1 MAAKSLSHPGPIEI
15 SSSYDVVVIGAGAAG
30 MSAAL
35 FSSIQGART
44 LLVEKTAFAGGT
56 SALSAGSIWI
66 PNTRHASGTPDSPAK
81 VERYLQ
87 QIIGNRADAGLR
99 TGFLKAGPEAVEVL
113 ENHSEVRLRAYAR
126 HPDYRSELE
135 GAAVAGRALEPL
147 PFDGRL
153 LGEAFKL
160 VRPPLQEF
168 TLLGGM
174 MVDRTDI
181 GHLLSSMK
189 SAKSLL
195 HSVKLLA
202 RHARDRM
209 SHHRGTRLV
218 MGNALIGRLL
228 YSLMLRDVE
237 ILTDTSL
244 ARIVRD
250 ADGAVTRAVL
260 VSDGVFRE
268 IGIDGGLIL
277 TGGGF
282 NRHAERR
289 PAALGTSTDWSSVA
303 SGSNG
308 DAQDKAL
315 EIGAYVSHRDL
326 SAAFWAPASIRR
338 RADGSRAVYPHFVLG
353 RGKPGTLVVD
363 GNGRRFVNE
372 AISYHQFA
380 LEMIAHGKSA
390 IPAFLI
396 ADAAALR
403 RYGLGMVRPGGWGTR
418 AAVADGYLVVGDT
431 IKQLAERLNIDPGN
445 LRETIDKMNR
455 FAQVGRDLEFERGS
469 TVYQNHNGDP
479 LAGGKPQPRPDRDG
493 SLLCGPA
500 LSFRHRHIGWTCHGR
515 CGPCAGFRQ
524 PTHRGTI
531 CVRKRHAVDYGGNI
545 SGARNHARA
554 GRRICLRCGDGR
566 GPTIHCYLRA
576 SMKTASSTHTN
587 SYLGQRKLVI
597 ALRRHRVAPRPIGR
611 RAAAVPGD
619 DASLLA
625 FDVGV
630 DPGHPGIDFVGQ
642 QPDAKRLDVIGP

>member
-1 MAAKSLSHPGPIEI
+1 MAAKSLPHPRLIEI
-15 SSSYDVVVIGAGAAG
+15 SPSYDVVVIGAGAAG

-44 LLVEKTAFAGGT
+44 LLVEKTAFVGGT

-66 PNTRHASGTPDSPAK
+66 PNTRHAGVSDSPAN

-87 QIIGNRADAGLR
+87 QIIGNHADSGLR
-99 TGFLKAGPEAVEVL
+99 ARFLKAGPEAVEVL

-160 VRPPLQEF
+160 VRPPLREF

-181 GHLLSSMK
+181 DHLLSSTK
-189 SAKSLL
+189 SAKALL

-202 RHARDRM
+202 RHARDRL
-209 SHHRGTRLV
+209 SHQRGTRLV

-237 ILTDTSL
+237 ILTGTSL

-250 ADGAVTRAVL
+250 ANGTVTRAVL

-277 TGGGF
+277 AGGGF

-289 PAALGTSTDWSSVA
+289 PAALGTSTDWSAVA
-303 SGSNG
+303 PGSNG
-308 DAQDKAL
+308 DGQDKAL
-315 EIGAYVSHRDL
+315 EIGARISDRDL

-338 RADGSRAVYPHFVLG
+338 RADGSSAVYPHFVLD

-418 AAVADGYLVVGDT
+418 AAVADGYLVVADT

-455 FAQVGRDLEFERGS
+455 FARVGRDLEFERGS

-479 LAGGKPQPRPDRDG
+479 LAGGINPNLGPIATAPFYAVRLYPSDIGTSSGLVTDDAARVLDSSNQPIAGLYACGNDMQSIMGGTYPG
-493 SLLCGPA
+493 PGITLGPA
-500 LSFRHRHIGWTCHGR
+500 VAFAYVAATD
-515 CGPCAGFRQ
+515 A
-524 PTHRGTI
+524 
-531 CVRKRHAVDYGGNI
+531 
-545 SGARNHARA
+545 ARR
-554 GRRICLRCGDGR
+554 
-566 GPTIHCYLRA
+566 
-576 SMKTASSTHTN
+576 ST
-587 SYLGQRKLVI
+587 VI
-597 ALRRHRVAPRPIGR
+597 
-611 RAAAVPGD
+611 
-619 DASLLA
+619 
-625 FDVGV
+625 
-630 DPGHPGIDFVGQ
+630 
-642 QPDAKRLDVIGP
+642 